1 MVSKRIREQIE
12 DHPLVKSSINVSRY
26 GKDWSQYP
34 RTVFE
39 GIARKINQD
48 VTQKAIINPVLIADN
63 LIVGQDELDTV
74 FFKQSFTTLD
84 DFLKE
89 LHSLNSYKPYHWISG
104 KTLHSYWNNGNA
116 KDKKLNV
123 LLTFLGI
130 PLEEWDEWKNQE
142 PENILLPSSDQE
154 HSHSMNVLRK
164 YFTGCYYRYYQ
175 KTDNSPTLVKTPF
188 IIRTSFNGEPV
199 VETKTIGHE
208 YRSMQ
213 IAMRDGALYIDCE
226 NIDWDEKES
235 FIFNVGFE
243 TNPQVLIGV
252 SNTLNRRKQA
262 LGIKNVL
269 VRQVDP
275 FDYRSV
281 AGREIPFDGKE
292 PVSEE
297 EASVLSYFK
306 NAEDNLIIT
315 HYCYSLEELTLPR
328 RVLE

>member
-12 DHPLVKSSINVSRY
+12 EHTLIRSAINVSRY
-26 GKDWSQYP
+26 GEDWAKYP

-39 GIARKINQD
+39 AIARKINQE
-48 VTQKAIINPVLIADN
+48 VTRKALKNPLLIADN
-63 LIVGQDELDTV
+63 LIVGQDELETV
-74 FFKQSFTTLD
+74 FFKQGFTELTN
-84 DFLKE
+84 FLE
-89 LHSLNSYKPYHWISG
+89 DLQSLNSYKPYHWISG

-130 PLEEWDEWKNQE
+130 PVEEWEEWKNHTSE
-142 PENILLPSSDQE
+142 EISPSQSDQDL
-154 HSHSMNVLRK
+154 SHSLHVLRK
-164 YFTGCYYRYYQ
+164 YYTGCYFRYYQ
-175 KTDNSPTLVKTPF
+175 KTDNSPTLIKTPF
-188 IIRTSFNGEPV
+188 MIRTSFNGDPV

-208 YRSMQ
+208 YRSIQ

-226 NIDWDEKES
+226 NLDWNEKES
-235 FIFNVGFE
+235 FIFNIGFE

-269 VRQVDP
+269 VRQTQP

-281 AGREIPFDGKE
+281 EGIEIPYDTHS
-292 PVSEE
+292 PVTEE
-297 EASVLSYFK
+297 EASVLQYFK
-306 NAEDNLIIT
+306 NTSDNLIKT
-315 HYCYSLEELTLPR
+315 QFCYSLQELMLPKG
-328 RVLE
+328 VLE